1 MKIEQK
7 GKAVIIKDT
16 ENQFQDFAQKV
27 VREREN
33 FLTQNLIID
42 LTRVAVTESDL
53 QLLAPVA
60 LAHMESNQSFVI
72 VADVHFSDLDEEEL
86 IVVPTLQE
94 AHDLIEMDEIG
105 RDLGF

>member
-7 GKAVIIKDT
+7 GKSVIFRDT
-16 ENQFQDFAQKV
+16 ETAFEDFVEKV
-27 VREREN
+27 TRTREN
-33 FLTQNLIID
+33 HLEQNIIID
-42 LTRVAVTESDL
+42 LSRVQLSEKDL
-53 QLLAPVA
+53 LLLGDVA
-60 LAHMESNQSFVI
+60 IAHIESNHSFVI
-72 VADVHFSDLDEEEL
+72 VADINFSDWDEDGL